1 MAGRK
6 VWHVVP
12 NSDGGWAVKKEGA
25 QRASGLYGSKDEAI
39 AAAKNLAKNNMPSQI
54 KIHREDGTFQTEH
67 TYEKDPEK
75 YPG

>member
-1 MAGRK
+1 MARRK

-12 NSDGGWAVKKEGA
+12 NPDGDWAVRREGA
-25 QRASGLYGSKDEAI
+25 QRASGLYRNKAEAI
-39 AAAKNLAKNNMPSQI
+39 ERAKELAKANEPSQI

-67 TYEKDPEK
+67 TYGADPEK